1 MEFKFDKTFFIIM
14 TIALIMLGGSLY
26 YNHLSNQKI
35 SLNND
40 QISDLKKIHEEEI
53 KSLNASLIE
62 EKRKND
68 EALKLLKS
76 QIEIIDKF
84 YQKKLEDL
92 EKSKDVKKAQLSKN
106 STLDSLANDLL
117 QVIK

>member
-1 MEFKFDKTFFIIM
+1 MELKFDKVFFIIM
-14 TIALIMLGGSLY
+14 ITAFIMLGGSLY

-40 QISDLKKIHEEEI
+40 QILELKKIHEDEI
-53 KSLNASLIE
+53 KSLNASLAE

-68 EALKLLKS
+68 EALKLLKT
-76 QIEIIDKF
+76 QIDTIDKF

-92 EKSKDVKKAQLSKN
+92 EKSKSVKKVELSKS